1 MKTLKFIPELTQKI
15 LAGEKTSTW
24 RLFDDKN
31 LQVGDRLIFINKGTG
46 DEFGEAVIKTL
57 KVKTLGT
64 LTDEDGIGHERFASE
79 EETNVRFC
87 TIVGR
92 TMRQASRQVWVL
104 RGTQEREA
112 LLSRVSKSSDNGL
125 RTY

>member
-1 MKTLKFIPELTQKI
+1 MKTLKFTPELTQKI

-31 LQVGDRLIFINKGTG
+31 LQIGDRLIFINKRTG

-64 LTDEDGIGHERFASE
+64 LTDEDWIGHEKFDSE
-79 EETNVRFC
+79 EEMYAAYLQDVSGIPARKIDF
-87 TIVGR
+87 
-92 TMRQASRQVWVL
+92 SRPQY
-104 RGTQEREA
+104 T
-112 LLSRVSKSSDNGL
+112 GL
-125 RTY
+125 EPYF